1 MILLQ
6 KFWNLLIVVKIV
18 VRGTQCKVSIEQLEL
33 NLLPILFIRLSFL

>member
-6 KFWNLLIVVKIV
+6 RIWNLFVVVKLV
-18 VRGTQCKVSIEQLEL
+18 VRGIQWEVNIEQLEL